1 MRALHLHTVH
11 FVAVRHCTT
20 TTWNFLVLHFT
31 EDRLDCKTVR
41 IFAYSSTCEQSNKRS
56 GTRLKTESETCVIY
70 LYLNLILLKH
80 SFVCSPWTRTN
91 TKSFWFSVNFLFVLL
106 MYQHRFTPRR
116 LSTWWWIQF
125 PCASG
130 RVCQGKQSLRQWA
143 VIIIDCFFFVY
154 IYPRSIR
161 SLEVLLISRSV
172 VMLPRK
178 WGRAKG
184 DSSRPIQWAAKRGK
198 TPFHA
203 ILNDAGQTAVNFLP
217 S

>member
-1 MRALHLHTVH
+1 MRALHLYTVH

-31 EDRLDCKTVR
+31 ENRLDCKTVR

-80 SFVCSPWTRTN
+80 SFVCSPWTRTS

-143 VIIIDCFFFVY
+143 VY
-154 IYPRSIR
+154 IYLLFFLCIHLSSID
-161 SLEVLLISRSV
+161 SV
-172 VMLPRK
+172 P
-178 WGRAKG
+178 GG
-184 DSSRPIQWAAKRGK
+184 I
-198 TPFHA
+198 
-203 ILNDAGQTAVNFLP
+203 IN
-217 S
+217 